1 MDKGGKALFQRLPK
15 TFSSSEYG
23 TNAMK
28 KSAPALFIAVCALF
42 SAVAFAG
49 PVAPAKYTVY
59 CANGKIEV
67 DMRNLESMR
76 SARGRDTYALRE
88 FTHISDARKFAA
100 NMGGIGSA
108 CPK

>member
-23 TNAMK
+23 TNAVK
-28 KSAPALFIAVCALF
+28 KFAPALFIAVCAFF
-42 SAVAFAG
+42 SA
-49 PVAPAKYTVY
+49 VY

-67 DMRNLESMR
+67 DMRSLESMR

>member
-1 MDKGGKALFQRLPK
+1 
-15 TFSSSEYG
+15 
-23 TNAMK
+23 MK
-28 KSAPALFIAVCALF
+28 KFAPALFIAVCALF
-42 SAVAFAG
+42 SAVAFAD
-49 PVAPAKYTVY
+49 PVTPAKYT

-88 FTHISDARKFAA
+88 FTYISDARKFAA
-100 NMGGIGSA
+100 NMGGIGAA

>member
-1 MDKGGKALFQRLPK
+1 
-15 TFSSSEYG
+15 
-23 TNAMK
+23 MK
-28 KSAPALFIAVCALF
+28 KFAPALFIAVCALF

-49 PVAPAKYTVY
+49 PVAPAKYTAY